1 MNRWPARAILADDER
16 LMRDQLALALQQA
29 WPELRLEAQA
39 RNGQEALAAVQQWRP
54 EVVFLDIRMPALN
67 GIDTAR
73 AIVDWA
79 DEQGTTAPEIVFIT
93 AYDQYAVEAFEH
105 GAVDYILKPAEP
117 ERLAKT
123 VARVCQRLQ
132 QRHQDASPVA
142 SDAVPPPLLA
152 QVLQQ
157 LTRQMKPQASAPLR
171 WIQASL
177 GQSLQMVPVEDVLF
191 FSSDEKY
198 TRVRTATQEHFIRKP
213 IKELIDELD
222 PEVFWPIHRATVVNA
237 RAIEAARR
245 DDRGRLVLSLRG
257 CSETLVVSRNH
268 SARFKSM

>member
-16 LMRDQLALALQQA
+16 LMRDQLVLALQQA

-39 RNGQEALAAVQQWRP
+39 RNGQEALEAVKQWHP
-54 EVVFLDIRMPALN
+54 DVVFLDIRMPALN

-79 DEQGTTAPEIVFIT
+79 DEQDTTAPEIVFIT

-132 QRHQDASPVA
+132 QRHQDASPLA

-191 FSSDEKY
+191 FSSDDKY

>member
-1 MNRWPARAILADDER
+1 MSRWPARAVLADDER
-16 LMRDQLALALQQA
+16 LMREQLVLALQQA
-29 WPELRLEAQA
+29 WPELRIEAQA

-79 DEQGTTAPEIVFIT
+79 DEQDTTAPEIVFIT

-105 GAVDYILKPAEP
+105 GAVDYVLKPAEP
-117 ERLAKT
+117 ERLGKT
-123 VARVCQRLQ
+123 VTRLCQRLQ
-132 QRHQDASPVA
+132 RRQTGTASETRDAA
-142 SDAVPPPLLA
+142 SPPLLS

-157 LTRQMKPQASAPLR
+157 LTRQMQPQPPAPLR

-177 GQSLQMVPVEDVLF
+177 GQSLHMVPIDDVLF
-191 FSSDEKY
+191 FSSDDKY

-213 IKELIDELD
+213 IKELLEELD
-222 PEVFWPIHRATVVNA
+222 PAVFWQIHRSTLVNV

-245 DDRGRLVLSLRG
+245 DDRGRLVLSLRA

-268 SARFKSM
+268 SAQFKSM

>member
-39 RNGQEALAAVQQWRP
+39 RNGLEALAAVKQWRP

-79 DEQGTTAPEIVFIT
+79 DEQDTTAPEIVFIT

-142 SDAVPPPLLA
+142 SGAAPPPLLA

-191 FSSDEKY
+191 FSSDDKY